1 MIPSLRKYSLTNSF
15 TNCLVSPSRSV
26 ARVRLPQRHFYN
38 SLHRVL
44 RAYKELSWRYR
55 KASTYKPSSC
65 KLSKMQMCLS
75 APIYQ
80 LLYCTP
86 VIFKVVCAVVLSH
99 FSCVRLCNPMGCS
112 LPGSLSMGFSR
123 QEYWSVWPFPP
134 PEDLSYPRIEHA
146 SIKSPA
152 LAGGSLPLVVPEEP
166 V

>member
-1 MIPSLRKYSLTNSF
+1 MIFREHMIPSLGKYSLTNSF

-55 KASTYKPSSC
+55 KASTYKPLSC

-80 LLYCTP
+80 LLYGATVFSKVCT
-86 VIFKVVCAVVLSH
+86 IRLKL
-99 FSCVRLCNPMGCS
+99 FSLFLCCLLCIICVKS
-112 LPGSLSMGFSR
+112 ITSLSQYST
-123 QEYWSVWPFPP
+123 
-134 PEDLSYPRIEHA
+134 I
-146 SIKSPA
+146 
-152 LAGGSLPLVVPEEP
+152 
-166 V
+166 